1 VPHASAKKV
10 KFIMDENLTFK
21 NDGNL
26 SLEEAA
32 TVGVGA
38 LVSLS
43 ATKINNRTLMKNR
56 LLRLGLFEG

>member
-1 VPHASAKKV
+1 MPHASAKKV

-38 LVSLS
+38 LVSLP
-43 ATKINNRTLMKNR
+43 RR
-56 LLRLGLFEG
+56 R